1 MAASPYGAVGQIN
14 EWKYGRDYQLQGSRG
29 SRGQTYLY
37 LQLYMYVN
45 MDIYEYA
52 CVYSCIC
59 VCRQI
64 GYPVDLEQCVDVA
77 PTLYKVH
84 VSLAVRFLKNEL
96 SDV

>member
-1 MAASPYGAVGQIN
+1 MHVYIPVSV
-14 EWKYGRDYQLQGSRG
+14 
-29 SRGQTYLY
+29 
-37 LQLYMYVN
+37 
-45 MDIYEYA
+45 
-52 CVYSCIC
+52 CV
-59 VCRQI
+59 QI